1 MTKEKTTEQMLR
13 EKIEELQHELAHKE
27 LEAKR
32 YRLELQKANSTLEK
46 LIADLGQEL
55 KLASLIQ
62 KLLSPTEIPN
72 IPGIEFSTK
81 FLPGVKS
88 GGDYFDIFEHDDRL
102 KFGIILASSSGY
114 TMSALFL
121 SVLMKLSAQIEAR
134 KGMEPDKVVA
144 LMAQEIVP
152 NIQKQDTASLF
163 YGIVDRRNYDLK
175 YCCIGNIA
183 GLLCVQGKDQP
194 SWLEP
199 SAGPLRKDFDEKPLT
214 HTIPLG
220 SRDRLIL
227 CTEGVWG
234 AQSADGESFGR
245 DRLLKTVVRAPRSG
259 VHEIRNEIL
268 YQVEQFTH
276 LSEPT
281 RDQTVLVTE
290 VKDRVIKLAKK
301 GSS

>member
-1 MTKEKTTEQMLR
+1 MSKDKNTEQMLKD
-13 EKIEELQHELAHKE
+13 KIEELQHELAHKE

-32 YRLELQKANSTLEK
+32 YRMELQKANSALEK
-46 LIADLGQEL
+46 LIVDLGQEL
-55 KLASLIQ
+55 RLANLIQ

-81 FLPGVKS
+81 FVPGSKS

-121 SVLMKLSAQIEAR
+121 SVLMKLSGQIEAR
-134 KGMEPDKVVA
+134 KGMEPDKVLG

-163 YGIVDRRNYDLK
+163 YGIVDRRNYELK
-175 YCCIGNIA
+175 YCSIGHIA
-183 GLLCVQGKDQP
+183 GLLQIHGKEQP

-199 SAGPLRKDFDEKPLT
+199 SAGPLKKDFDEQPLT

-227 CTEGVWG
+227 CTEGVPM
-234 AQSADGESFGR
+234 AQDPEGNGFGR
-245 DRLLKTVVRAPRSG
+245 DGLLKAVIRAPRSG
-259 VHEIRNEIL
+259 VHELRNEIL
-268 YQVEQFTH
+268 YQAEQFSR
-276 LSEPT
+276 LNEPL